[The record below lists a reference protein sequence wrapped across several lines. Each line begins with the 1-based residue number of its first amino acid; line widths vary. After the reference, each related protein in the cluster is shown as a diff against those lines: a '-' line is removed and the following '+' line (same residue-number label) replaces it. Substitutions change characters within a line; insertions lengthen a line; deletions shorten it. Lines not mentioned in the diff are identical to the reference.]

1 MNQNHSAAKFETD
14 DFNFGSP
21 PLPALVAG
29 FLQCV
34 LGIIIGWYV
43 LDSPDENQRGKAFA
57 YF

>member
-29 FLQCV
+29 FVQCV
-34 LGIIIGWYV
+34 LKYHYWVAAHSFTRRESMG
-43 LDSPDENQRGKAFA
+43 
-57 YF
+57 